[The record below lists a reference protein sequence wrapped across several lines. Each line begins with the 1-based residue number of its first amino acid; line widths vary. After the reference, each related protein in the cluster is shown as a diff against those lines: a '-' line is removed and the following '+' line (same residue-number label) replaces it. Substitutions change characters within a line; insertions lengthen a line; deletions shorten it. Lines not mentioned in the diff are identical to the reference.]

1 MKQILDTFNIPLSV
15 ESDKVG
21 NIVIKMPPALYD
33 KLTKECA
40 CVLSKIQDSISY
52 KVTLKEKPNKI
63 LKEIEDFAMIILI
76 SKSDKA
82 KKILRK

>member
-1 MKQILDTFNIPLSV
+1 MKQILETFKIPISV
-15 ESDKVG
+15 ERDSVG
-21 NIVIKMPPALYD
+21 NIILKMPPALYD

-40 CVLSKIQDSISY
+40 SVLSKIQDNISY
-52 KVTLKEKPNKI
+52 KVSLKEKPSRI

-82 KKILRK
+82 KKILNK